1 MAVLRA
7 ASHAGSWYDG
17 SEKGLRKSLDGFFSD
32 KEFGPGELPKT
43 LNQDKRTILGGV
55 SPHAGYYYSCSCAAH
70 TYLNLFKERIP
81 DTVVILGNDHMGHD
95 VVALMEEG
103 EWETPLGNLPVDTEL
118 ARLILDNSNEIVSK
132 ESVFTGRSLQEHN
145 IEIQLPLVKYCA
157 LDHDVKIVPIK
168 IGYNYGRNFSMFE
181 KISTALAN
189 TINSSNKDI
198 VIVASSDMTHRALKN
213 SQEDYELFKKKDKD
227 VIDGFIKLNAQD
239 AFNANSGSVCG
250 ISTISTLILTC
261 NELSAT
267 HGKLL
272 KYYASYEKSKDTS
285 YCVGYFSG
293 VIIKE

>member
-1 MAVLRA
+1 MVIRS

-17 SEKGLRKSLDGFFSD
+17 SEKSLRKSLDGFFSD

-81 DTVVILGNDHMGHD
+81 DTVVILGNDHLGYD

-103 EWETPLGNLPVDTEL
+103 EWETPLGNLLVDTEF
-118 ARLILDNSNEIVSK
+118 AKSILDNTDEIVSK
-132 ESVFTGRSLQEHN
+132 ESIFTGRSLQEHN
-145 IEIQLPLVKYCA
+145 IEIQLPLIKYCA

-168 IGYNYGRNFSMFE
+168 IGYHLGKNFELFK
-181 KISTALAN
+181 KISIALADAMQ
-189 TINSSNKDI
+189 SSSKDI
-198 VIVASSDMTHRALKN
+198 VIVASSDMTHRALRN
-213 SQEDYELFKKKDKD
+213 TNEDYELFKKKDKD
-227 VIDGFIKLNAQD
+227 VIDRFMKLNAQD

-250 ISTISTLILTC
+250 ISTITTLILVY
-261 NELSAT
+261 NELNAT
-267 HGKLL
+267 RGKLL
-272 KYYASYEKSKDTS
+272 QYYASYEKSKDPS

-293 VIIKE
+293 VIVRD

>member
-1 MAVLRA
+1 MVVRS

-17 SEKGLRKSLDGFFSD
+17 SEKSLKKSLDGFFSD

-55 SPHAGYYYSCSCAAH
+55 SPHAGYYYSCSCAAF

-81 DTVVILGNDHMGHD
+81 DTVVILGNDHMGYD

-118 ARLILDNSNEIVSK
+118 AKVILDNSNEIISM

-145 IEIQLPLVKYCA
+145 IEIQLPLIKYCA
-157 LDHDVKIVPIK
+157 LDNDVKIVPIK
-168 IGYNYGRNFSMFE
+168 IGYHLSKNFKLFE
-181 KISTALAN
+181 KISITLAN
-189 TINSSNKDI
+189 AIKSSNKDI

-213 SQEDYELFKKKDKD
+213 THEDYELFKKRDKD
-227 VIDGFIKLNAQD
+227 VIDGFINLNARN
-239 AFNANSGSVCG
+239 AFDANSGSVCG

-261 NELSAT
+261 NELNAT
-267 HGKLL
+267 HGKHLQ
-272 KYYASYEKSKDTS
+272 YYASYEKSKDSS

-293 VIIKE
+293 IIVKI